1 MHTAGQNLVGGHEV
15 DYYTAIGTLL
25 GSVLFTANVP
35 NGDSQRTILIGDT
48 ATAGNP
54 DLVYDQL
61 DDALFRGTTTGG
73 AVCFADASPPDCV
86 SWGNFT
92 GAGALPGPTGLPEA
106 PGGIPAGSSISRSI
120 ARGCATLLEPGDDT
134 DDSSVD
140 FSVTSP
146 TPRNNTVTP
155 TETACTG
162 GGNDNDAPQT
172 TITKEPS
179 NRLEKPAAVYK
190 FRSDEPG
197 STFECK
203 IDKKPFK
210 SCTSPKRLKRLD
222 EGSHSF
228 KVRAIDEAGNVD
240 KSADTDRF
248 KVVED

>member
-1 MHTAGQNLVGGHEV
+1 MSTTTPRTGS
-15 DYYTAIGTLL
+15 LL
-25 GSVLFTANVP
+25 GSALFTANVP
-35 NGDSQRTILIGDT
+35 NGDTQRTILIGDT
-48 ATAGNP
+48 ATTGNP

-61 DDALFRGTTTGG
+61 HDALFPGTTTGG

-92 GAGALPGPTGLPEA
+92 GAGALPGATGLPEA

-140 FSVTSP
+140 FSVTSL
-146 TPRNNTVTP
+146 TPRNNTVAP

-162 GGNDNDAPQT
+162 GGNDNDPPQT

-179 NRLEKPAAVYK
+179 NRLEEPTAVYR

-210 SCTSPKRLKRLD
+210 SCTSPKRLRRLD

-228 KVRAIDEAGNVD
+228 KVRATDEAGNVD

-248 KVVED
+248 RVVED